1 MQGAVPWGIV
11 GGRVRGVCSVH
22 LKMKV
27 ELRVYR
33 ERNVSICKLRLSP
46 LKSV

>member
-11 GGRVRGVCSVH
+11 GDGVQGVCSVH

-27 ELRVYR
+27 ELRIYC

-46 LKSV
+46 LKLV